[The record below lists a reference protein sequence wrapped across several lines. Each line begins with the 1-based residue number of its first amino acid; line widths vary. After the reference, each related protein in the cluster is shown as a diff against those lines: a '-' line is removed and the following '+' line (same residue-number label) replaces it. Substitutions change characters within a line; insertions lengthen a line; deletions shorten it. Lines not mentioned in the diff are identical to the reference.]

1 MEFEQF
7 RELFLSALQLA
18 IKNAET
24 NLGKAIPQDFIILL
38 HGAGHAGNEISADAA
53 AQALYID
60 ENHFYRIIDVAVQQ
74 ISTTQ
79 TYIFVRVSG
88 HPPASLAE
96 TVNYALGYGAF
107 KQLLA
112 AIKVKDN
119 HMDRSTA
126 WDIVCEFVQ
135 SDSLRKHMLSVE
147 CAMRA
152 YAAHYGEDADSWG
165 LVGLLHDFDWEIH
178 PTLEQHPMDGAPILR
193 ERGASEEDIRTIL
206 SHGPLAADDRVTLRD
221 KALFAVDEL
230 TGLITAAALVR
241 PSKNV
246 RDVEV
251 SSIRKKWKDKA
262 FARGVNREDVEQGAA
277 LLGVD
282 LWEFHVPLVL
292 KAMQDN
298 AESLGLQGVGG

>member
-1 MEFEQF
+1 MN
-7 RELFLSALQLA
+7 R
-18 IKNAET
+18 
-24 NLGKAIPQDFIILL
+24 D
-38 HGAGHAGNEISADAA
+38 HAW
-53 AQALYID
+53 Q
-60 ENHFYRIIDVAVQQ
+60 
-74 ISTTQ
+74 
-79 TYIFVRVSG
+79 
-88 HPPASLAE
+88 
-96 TVNYALGYGAF
+96 
-107 KQLLA
+107 
-112 AIKVKDN
+112 
-119 HMDRSTA
+119 
-126 WDIVCEFVQ
+126 IVCEFVQ

-152 YAAHYGEDADSWG
+152 YAMHYGEDVESWG
-165 LVGLLHDFDWEIH
+165 LVGLLHDFDWEVH

-193 ERGASEEDIRTIL
+193 ERGLNEEDIRTIL
-206 SHGPLAADDRVTLRD
+206 SHGPFGADDRVTLRD

-251 SSIRKKWKDKA
+251 QSIRKKWKDKA

-282 LWEFHVPLVL
+282 LWDFHVPLVL

-298 AESLGLQGVGG
+298 AETLGIAGSA